1 MKISTIPQERPI
13 ILSLDQVSHK
23 AKERL
28 LQTGFHPPTII
39 AEGTNGTFEIEF
51 DEWAEPD
58 CFDEALSAGTEL
70 AQPHLLGTL
79 RQCFLC
85 ELYWSWLD
93 VQPHLRG
100 EIGGIDVLSTTQRI
114 MTTKTDI
121 IAYRQ
126 WSVRMDKSINWYTLN
141 LLEPA
146 HRILPRSRVLL
157 ETFLDGVMMNAESA
171 SKIL

>member
-13 ILSLDQVSHK
+13 ILSLEQVSHK

-58 CFDEALSAGTEL
+58 WFDEALSEGTEL

-85 ELYWSWLD
+85 ELYWSPLAL
-93 VQPHLRG
+93 QPHLRG
-100 EIGGIDVLSTTQRI
+100 KEGGIDVLSTTHHI
-114 MTTKTDI
+114 ITTNTNI
-121 IAYRQ
+121 VAYRQ